1 MSYEYL
7 RLYTNAFAFQA
18 AISQA
23 IVRNSKTADQHH
35 QKEHLRAT
43 FSNVASMSDARFI
56 YESLDA
62 ARSYLDILVSLVNP
76 EEHLRFMPLR
86 YYLYSIYAAVFL
98 YKVCLPISL
107 PLISQ
112 ANDAGPL
119 VWRHVP
125 QRRNRSARTRI
136 SHNRNPTSRQR
147 RSG

>member
-23 IVRNSKTADQHH
+23 IVRNSKTEDQHH

-98 YKVCLPISL
+98 YKVRCYYL
-107 PLISQ
+107 PLVL
-112 ANDAGPL
+112 DADDSGPII
-119 VWRHVP
+119 WGHVP
-125 QRRNRSARTRI
+125 QRRN
-136 SHNRNPTSRQR
+136 
-147 RSG
+147 